1 MLVYGLQ
8 KQQCEKHF
16 RRIHPSLNVVVSRSP
31 FLPLFPPHTVL
42 GNCTS
47 TKSRKKERTN
57 IHLPFFHNHHHR
69 SRRDQ
74 QQGSR
79 EGTCAAL
86 TQSHHNLP
94 ETRPSVPGQK
104 PEGKIASSV
113 RSCRGT
119 SIHIISSLRCSVFR
133 SPTFLYHQH
142 RIDHRRRGGQQ
153 HEHRITFTQRDFGI
167 VGRTSKKE
175 QKSSLNSTRRRREL
189 TVVRIEH
196 ENREAFG
203 GESAERT

>member
-31 FLPLFPPHTVL
+31 FLPLFPHTVL

-57 IHLPFFHNHHHR
+57 IHLPFFHHHHRR

-86 TQSHHNLP
+86 TQSH
-94 ETRPSVPGQK
+94 TIFQRPDHRCQARSQKGKLHRLFGCSTSTLSPLCAAPYSV
-104 PEGKIASSV
+104 
-113 RSCRGT
+113 
-119 SIHIISSLRCSVFR
+119 
-133 SPTFLYHQH
+133 HQH
-142 RIDHRRRGGQQ
+142 FCTISIESTTIVSRRGGQQ
-153 HEHRITFTQRDFGI
+153 QQHRITFTQRDFGI
-167 VGRTSKKE
+167 VGSKTSKKE
-175 QKSSLNSTRRRREL
+175 QKSSLNSNSTTTR
-189 TVVRIEH
+189 TH
-196 ENREAFG
+196 SCSNRTRKQRG
-203 GESAERT
+203 LWW

>member
-31 FLPLFPPHTVL
+31 FLPLSPHTVL

-57 IHLPFFHNHHHR
+57 IHLPFFHHHHHR

-86 TQSHHNLP
+86 TQSH
-94 ETRPSVPGQK
+94 TIFQRPDRRCQK

-113 RSCRGT
+113 RPCRGT
-119 SIHIISSLRCSVFR
+119 SLYTLSPLCAAPYSV
-133 SPTFLYHQH
+133 HQH
-142 RIDHRRRGGQQ
+142 FCTISI
-153 HEHRITFTQRDFGI
+153 ESTI
-167 VGRTSKKE
+167 VEEG
-175 QKSSLNSTRRRREL
+175 SSSST
-189 TVVRIEH
+189 
-196 ENREAFG
+196 A
-203 GESAERT
+203 

>member
-31 FLPLFPPHTVL
+31 FLPLFPRTQFL
-42 GNCTS
+42 GIAPLQNLA
-47 TKSRKKERTN
+47 KKNERTF
-57 IHLPFFHNHHHR
+57 IFHFSIITDPEETN
-69 SRRDQ
+69 SK
-74 QQGSR
+74 
-79 EGTCAAL
+79 AAEKEPVLHSHSL
-86 TQSHHNLP
+86 TQSSRDPTVGARNQKGKLHRLFGCSTSTLSP
-94 ETRPSVPGQK
+94 LCAAPYSV
-104 PEGKIASSV
+104 
-113 RSCRGT
+113 
-119 SIHIISSLRCSVFR
+119 
-133 SPTFLYHQH
+133 HQH
-142 RIDHRRRGGQQ
+142 FCTISIESTIVSRRGGQQ
-153 HEHRITFTQRDFGI
+153 QHRITFTQRDFGI